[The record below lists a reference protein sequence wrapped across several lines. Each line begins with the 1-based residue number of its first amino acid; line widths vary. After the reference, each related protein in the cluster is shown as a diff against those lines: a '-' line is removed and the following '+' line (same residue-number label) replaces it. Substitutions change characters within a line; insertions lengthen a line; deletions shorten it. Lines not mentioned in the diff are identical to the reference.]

1 MGMLS
6 LADILLTDAQVSYK
20 ENRIILYFKS
30 DAEVNPIFKE
40 HVRSLY
46 AKFVKQESVSVT
58 IGEHSFESH
67 IISLAS
73 AASPE
78 EYVSD
83 DPVERLMCGDEFTI
97 TVENNGHIAEN
108 TAERPAAPAAARH
121 FPVLSCP
128 SAAGTA
134 ETQSRSSHCADAPA
148 VLPANARPLLRRAG
162 IRRRSGCPADP
173 ECA

>member
-30 DAEVNPIFKE
+30 DAEENPIFKE

-73 AASPE
+73 E
-78 EYVSD
+78 
-83 DPVERLMCGDEFTI
+83 I
-97 TVENNGHIAEN
+97 I
-108 TAERPAAPAAARH
+108 
-121 FPVLSCP
+121 
-128 SAAGTA
+128 
-134 ETQSRSSHCADAPA
+134 
-148 VLPANARPLLRRAG
+148 
-162 IRRRSGCPADP
+162 
-173 ECA
+173 

>member
-58 IGEHSFESH
+58 IGEHSSYYFTGQCC
-67 IISLAS
+67 
-73 AASPE
+73 
-78 EYVSD
+78 VSGGICIG
-83 DPVERLMCGDEFTI
+83 R
-97 TVENNGHIAEN
+97 
-108 TAERPAAPAAARH
+108 
-121 FPVLSCP
+121 
-128 SAAGTA
+128 
-134 ETQSRSSHCADAPA
+134 SR
-148 VLPANARPLLRRAG
+148 
-162 IRRRSGCPADP
+162 
-173 ECA
+173 

>member
-97 TVENNGHIAEN
+97 TVENNAHIAEN
-108 TAERPAAPAAARH
+108 TAEQR
-121 FPVLSCP
+121 VSK
-128 SAAGTA
+128 AGTA
-134 ETQSRSSHCADAPA
+134 
-148 VLPANARPLLRRAG
+148 PLILK
-162 IRRRSGCPADP
+162 
-173 ECA
+173 E

>member
-20 ENRIILYFKS
+20 ENRIIIYFQVN
-30 DAEVNPIFKE
+30 AEVNLAFKE
-40 HVRSLY
+40 HIQSLY
-46 AKFVKQESVSVT
+46 NRFIKQETILVT
-58 IGEHSFESH
+58 IEEHSFESH

-108 TAERPAAPAAARH
+108 TAEQR
-121 FPVLSCP
+121 VSK
-128 SAAGTA
+128 AGTA
-134 ETQSRSSHCADAPA
+134 
-148 VLPANARPLLRRAG
+148 PLILK
-162 IRRRSGCPADP
+162 
-173 ECA
+173 E

>member
-83 DPVERLMCGDEFTI
+83 DPVERL
-97 TVENNGHIAEN
+97 IAVMN
-108 TAERPAAPAAARH
+108 LPLQLKTMVISQRIPRNRGYQKPALH
-121 FPVLSCP
+121 L
-128 SAAGTA
+128 
-134 ETQSRSSHCADAPA
+134 
-148 VLPANARPLLRRAG
+148 
-162 IRRRSGCPADP
+162 
-173 ECA
+173 

>member
-20 ENRIILYFKS
+20 ENRIILYFKL

-58 IGEHSFESH
+58 IEEHSFESH

-83 DPVERLMCGDEFTI
+83 DPVERLMCGDEFTL
-97 TVENNGHIAEN
+97 TVENDGSIPADAAEQ
-108 TAERPAAPAAARH
+108 
-121 FPVLSCP
+121 
-128 SAAGTA
+128 GTA
-134 ETQSRSSHCADAPA
+134 KAGFAP
-148 VLPANARPLLRRAG
+148 LILKN
-162 IRRRSGCPADP
+162 
-173 ECA
+173 